1 MSAER
6 LKIDKEKELL
16 EREKTDFEL
25 KLQRSFENEMHKIQ
39 DEKTD
44 FELKLQRS
52 FNENEMQRMK
62 YLYELKLREVK
73 VRIITFIFA
82 YCTSR

>member
-6 LKIDKEKELL
+6 LKIDNEKELL

-25 KLQRSFENEMHKIQ
+25 KIQRSY
-39 DEKTD
+39 
-44 FELKLQRS
+44 
-52 FNENEMQRMK
+52 EMQRMK
-62 YLYELKLREVK
+62 YLYELKLYEVK

-82 YCTSR
+82 YYTSR